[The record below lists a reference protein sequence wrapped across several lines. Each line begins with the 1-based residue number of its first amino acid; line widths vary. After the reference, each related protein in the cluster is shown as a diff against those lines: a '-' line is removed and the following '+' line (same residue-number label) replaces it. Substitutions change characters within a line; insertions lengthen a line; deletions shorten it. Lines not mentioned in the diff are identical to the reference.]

1 MNHIILVLGAPNDE
15 DGNLSRIALDR
26 LECAYSLYLNND
38 HSRILCTGGFGEHF
52 NRSAQPH
59 AYHAKRF
66 LINRGVHECDFLD
79 YAASSNTV
87 EDFRKSK
94 PIIEKEH
101 PDTLLVVTSDFHM
114 ERVKILH
121 NIIINYP
128 TAIFIAAKSSLAET
142 ELSPLINHEQK
153 SIKQLRDNNFTL
165 Y

>member
-15 DGNLSRIALDR
+15 YGNLSKIASDR

-38 HSRILCTGGFGEHF
+38 NSRILCTGGFGEHF
-52 NRSAQPH
+52 NKSTQPH
-59 AYHAKRF
+59 AFHAKRF
-66 LINRGVHECDFLD
+66 LMNKGVPECTFLD
-79 YAASSNTV
+79 YAPSSNTV
-87 EDFRKSK
+87 EDFKKSK

-114 ERVKILH
+114 QRVKILH

-128 TAIFIAAKSSLAET
+128 SAIFIPAKSSLTET
-142 ELSPLINHEQK
+142 ELIPLIIHEEK
-153 SIKQLRDNNFTL
+153 AIKQLKANNFIL